1 MIETAVD
8 AQERQEWL
16 DALDAVVRHGGIQAG
31 GEIVSSLAQH
41 AENSGVPLPQAIT
54 TPISQHHPPR
64 ATSVPCPVTCL
75 WSGGSAPW
83 CVGMQW
89 RWSCAPMTTRT
100 VLGGHISSFSSSATL
115 YDMGMNHFFRGHREW
130 SSR

>member
-41 AENSGVPLPQAIT
+41 AENTGVPLTSEPSRRPFRNTI
-54 TPISQHHPPR
+54 R
-64 ATSVPCPVTCL
+64 AEQESDPCPATCL
-75 WSGGSAPW
+75 WSGGSAP
-83 CVGMQW
+83 
-89 RWSCAPMTTRT
+89 
-100 VLGGHISSFSSSATL
+100 
-115 YDMGMNHFFRGHREW
+115 
-130 SSR
+130 